1 MLKQWSKA
9 ILTEW
14 ISVYINLI
22 LKMMQPSFF
31 NECIDNAFKLLE
43 NQQPASVK
51 ESGSFFIGLIAKK
64 KFLGSTDTSFVDR
77 FYPKITELAS
87 YSNWKVRISI
97 CRQMLSISE
106 YVGEQKTIELIYPI
120 LKNLIEDSE

>member
-14 ISVYINLI
+14 ISVYITLI
-22 LKMMQPSFF
+22 MKMKHPPFL

-43 NQQPASVK
+43 SQQPVSVK
-51 ESGSFFIGLIAKK
+51 ESASYFIGLIAKK
-64 KFLGSTDTSFVDR
+64 KILGLTDTSFMDR
-77 FYPKITELAS
+77 FYPKITELAN

-97 CRQMLSISE
+97 CRQIFSISE
-106 YVGEQKTIELIYPI
+106 CIGE
-120 LKNLIEDSE
+120 

>member
-22 LKMMQPSFF
+22 IKMKHPPYA

-43 NQQPASVK
+43 N
-51 ESGSFFIGLIAKK
+51 
-64 KFLGSTDTSFVDR
+64 
-77 FYPKITELAS
+77 
-87 YSNWKVRISI
+87 
-97 CRQMLSISE
+97 
-106 YVGEQKTIELIYPI
+106 
-120 LKNLIEDSE
+120 